1 MMMRLL
7 EIVRV
12 SLLVD
17 RREFGVISLAILIV
31 GVGISAVLHDEIGRG
46 GERYRM

>member
-1 MMMRLL
+1 MK
-7 EIVRV
+7 EGDQGKKIVV
-12 SLLVD
+12 LV
-17 RREFGVISLAILIV
+17 RILTAILIV